1 MGERI
6 FTDARWNI
14 LQQIAGAC
22 DAQAECSGCLS
33 RRRRRKKKVQPKC
46 SAAYKATVAA
56 HSVMKVEVTE
66 FMRAMPEESTL
77 CLSAHD
83 FSVKFRPVI
92 VPNLHFFP
100 PTGFSLIELPY
111 LCNYFARFRSLSS
124 FLLFFSHFFHFHQLC
139 TPNSLL

>member
-1 MGERI
+1 MHVGT
-6 FTDARWNI
+6 FY
-14 LQQIAGAC
+14 
-22 DAQAECSGCLS
+22 S
-33 RRRRRKKKVQPKC
+33 RLRGPATHRQSVADVCPVEEEKKKKVQPKC

-83 FSVKFRPVI
+83 FSVKFWPVI
-92 VPNLHFFP
+92 VPNLHFFS

-124 FLLFFSHFFHFHQLC
+124 FLLFFF
-139 TPNSLL
+139 PLLPFSSALYT